1 MTHRSRLVIQP
12 TMGDADGRL
21 SPSDDS
27 TKRVAIDLIC
37 APCWRRGRTV
47 RLARLA
53 VDAKGPDFRP
63 DEVRPP
69 GENSC
74 LTITGIPTP
83 DGSVRFRYK
92 MLCPICGQSPIIRGE
107 RVAKWLKELLV
118 RGGEKSIDMHR
129 V

>member
-1 MTHRSRLVIQP
+1 MAT
-12 TMGDADGRL
+12 
-21 SPSDDS
+21 S
-27 TKRVAIDLIC
+27 TTLNTANCRGCGLTID
-37 APCWRRGRTV
+37 T
-47 RLARLA
+47 LARLA

>member
-1 MTHRSRLVIQP
+1 MDV
-12 TMGDADGRL
+12 L
-21 SPSDDS
+21 SPWDDS
-27 TKRVAIDLIC
+27 TKHVAIDLIC
-37 APCWRRGRTV
+37 TPCWRRGQTV

-92 MLCPICGQSPIIRGE
+92 MLCPICRHSPIVRGDK
-107 RVAKWLKELLV
+107 VAIWLKELLV
-118 RGGEKSIDMHR
+118 RGGEKTIDMHR